1 MDKHIL
7 AAVGFVLLLASCNEL
22 KEADLLSGNP
32 ISFAAS
38 VGEYSTRA
46 TDTAFEKGDMVGLF
60 AASPLNLDNVP
71 LTAIGGGAGLTSE
84 KPLYWDCD
92 QTEATS
98 FKAYYPYDKNL
109 KLSGEELLFSIE
121 SDQSTKEGY
130 GASDFMFASTSASP
144 ADESVSL
151 VFGHKLSKLS
161 ISIDN
166 QSGDTI
172 GDVSIEGVMTEVAID
187 AANGLPLGSSHAD
200 QSAVVVKPFVVRDS
214 SKVTLSCI
222 VPPQKSELLLSVTM
236 GDGSVRSFLTSAD
249 LTSGR
254 QHRGEIA
261 LDSSLD
267 PKMEFS
273 LSVEDWEYGGTLDF
287 YDGQQ
292 GPRTGW
298 TIYYDRMSADGSKV
312 EEKTIRMEETSRGV
326 YSACIKDYRSKD
338 SFILISDNDWY
349 IYGCKLAYPQSSGV
363 NNDEWPVS
371 NGGKFRLSDYD
382 GDLYVNFM
390 PDEGILR
397 YEYPQWENIGGGEYV
412 TGISS
417 ALQSL
422 NGNYD
427 DPNIVP
433 KIEEVDIFE
442 DSRQPGVYRV
452 RFVDGYK
459 NLIID
464 ASDTSRVYLKSND
477 SGPYGCSLESPVAEN
492 RVSGYDGSV
501 YGKVR
506 DGVVTLPLLM
516 KTEKDSTVVFET
528 PDWQL
533 VLPGY
538 KRNPVLGFKFGYR
551 GCGLRWNAEQNK
563 ETLYAA
569 FRLILYPD
577 MENLRYTLFSGFPT
591 TEEFDMD
598 ILPDL
603 KAGKN
608 CETITD
614 GSSHEMFYIPI
625 TKTGSYTAFFY
636 ADAPSVSDYWRYY
649 YLKFT
654 VCVDGS
660 DAPAA
665 NLNLSG
671 AAPHNLF
678 PEKVAKVHVD
688 FPNANWLGVRVIE
701 KAAADAGGLKEEDYY
716 SFASENTVLKSYM
729 INYLS
734 DKSGMDV
741 AIEGLE
747 PDTEYLIVA
756 AGTDRFKQ
764 ADWAAA
770 TVKTGSAP
778 TQWEEVGTGEWID
791 GSFFIDKSVVSDNE
805 YRSPVTIQKAVG
817 TERYRAVRPYAAYWE
832 ACGGNPAGGFGHAGY
847 DSDFDFAFV
856 EDEGVSY
863 ICYAPYRP
871 GFKVLEFAVEGTDA
885 GCLEFSHHNISL
897 GKPSIYN
904 YTKYNR
910 EVQDGVYNIAPYVN
924 ILGTTY
930 FYNHMAVSN
939 GYRLVMPG
947 HSFMET
953 KAVHAP
959 VVSPGPERGENVY
972 IGAETELKPF
982 KRKPIRFGDPVVVRS
997 NDK

>member
-1 MDKHIL
+1 MDKHVL

-22 KEADLLSGNP
+22 KETDLLSGNP

-38 VGEYSTRA
+38 VGEYSTRV

-71 LTAIGGGAGLTSE
+71 LTAIGGGTGLTPE
-84 KPLYWDCD
+84 KPLYWDYD
-92 QTEATS
+92 QKEATS
-98 FKAYYPYDKNL
+98 FRAYYPYDKNL
-109 KLSGEELLFSIE
+109 KLSDEELLFSIK

-151 VFGHKLSKLS
+151 VFGHKLSKLN
-161 ISIDN
+161 IWIDN
-166 QSGDTI
+166 QSDGTI
-172 GDVSIEGVMTEVAID
+172 GDVSIEGVMTEVVID
-187 AANGLPLGSSHAD
+187 AASGLPLRSSYAG
-200 QSAVVVKPFVVRDS
+200 QSALVVKPFVVRDG

-222 VPPQKSELLLSVTM
+222 VPPQKSELLISVTM
-236 GDGSVRSFLTSAD
+236 GDGSVHSFRTSAD
-249 LTSGR
+249 LSSGR
-254 QHRGEIA
+254 QHRGEIT
-261 LDSSLD
+261 LDSNLG

-273 LSVEDWEYGGTLDF
+273 LSVEDWEYGGTLNF

-292 GPRTGW
+292 GSRTGW
-298 TIYYDRMSADGSKV
+298 TIYYNKMSADGSKP
-312 EEKTIRMEETSRGV
+312 EEETIRMEEKSRGV
-326 YSACIKDYRSKD
+326 YSACIKDYRSED

-349 IYGCKLAYPQSSGV
+349 IYGCQLAYPQSRDV

-371 NGGKFRLSDYD
+371 NGGAFRLGDYD
-382 GDLYVNFM
+382 GDLYVSFM

-397 YEYPQWENIGGGEYV
+397 YDYPQWENIGRGEYV

-417 ALQSL
+417 ALQYLS
-422 NGNYD
+422 GNYE
-427 DPNIVP
+427 DPAIVP
-433 KIEEVDIFE
+433 NIEEVDIFE
-442 DSRQPGVYRV
+442 DKRQPGVYRV
-452 RFVDGYK
+452 RYADGYE

-477 SGPYGCSLESPVAEN
+477 DGPYECVVESPVAEN
-492 RVSGYDGSV
+492 RVSGYDDSV

-516 KTEKDSTVVFET
+516 KTEKDSTMVFDT

-538 KRNPVLGFKFGYR
+538 KRNPVVGFNFAYY
-551 GCGLRWNAEQNK
+551 GCGLRWDAEQNK
-563 ETLYAA
+563 EATYAA

-577 MENLRYTLFSGFPT
+577 MENLRYALFSGFPT
-591 TEEFDMD
+591 TEELNMD

-614 GSSHEMFYIPI
+614 ASSNAMFYIPI
-625 TKTGSYTAFFY
+625 TKTGNYTAFFY

-649 YLKFT
+649 YRNFT
-654 VCVDGS
+654 VYVEGS

-688 FPNANWLGVRVIE
+688 FPNANRLGVRVIE

-716 SFASENTVLKSYM
+716 SFASENPVLKSYAL
-729 INYLS
+729 NYLS
-734 DKSGMDV
+734 DNSGMDV
-741 AIEGLE
+741 ALEGLE

-756 AGTDRFKQ
+756 AGTDRFNQ
-764 ADWAAA
+764 ADWAAT
-770 TVKTGSAP
+770 TVKTGSEP

-791 GSFFIDKSVVSDNE
+791 GSFFFDNSVLSDNE
-805 YRSPVTIQKAVG
+805 YRSPVTIKKAVG
-817 TERYRAVRPYAAYWE
+817 TERYRAVRPYAAYWT
-832 ACGGNPAGGFGHAGY
+832 ACGGNPAGGFGYAGY

-856 EDEGVSY
+856 EDESVSY
-863 ICYAPYRP
+863 IYYAPYRP
-871 GFKVLEFAVEGTDA
+871 GFMEREFAVEGTDA
-885 GCLEFSHHNISL
+885 GCLEFSHHNIGL
-897 GKPSIYN
+897 AKPSMYS
-904 YTKYNR
+904 YTKYNV

-924 ILGTTY
+924 ILGTSY
-930 FYNHMAVSN
+930 FYNHMSVSG
-939 GYRLVMPG
+939 GYMLVMPG
-947 HSFMET
+947 HSYMTT

-959 VVSPGPERGENVY
+959 IISLELESGDSIYV
-972 IGAETELKPF
+972 GAETELKPF
-982 KRKPIRFGDPVVVRS
+982 KRKPIRFGDPVVVRN